1 MTSPRGPGNVPTIDA
16 HVGAPTPHFCSPT
29 HRIVWSLPRCFV
41 LVVIFIVLVQVVV
54 VVVAAAAVVVVV
66 DVDDVVVGVVV
77 VVWSALTPMIVGVVA
92 VVNVEVVEVIVV
104 SPFHPIARAGN
115 QCWFC
120 RHPCGILFC
129 VMTTTM
135 ASTTAATNTDCY
147 VPGPNNPV
155 RDIVHIISYI
165 YTRLY
170 SLYVYV
176 INIYI
181 YMFEHHLVRKMYLVS
196 MYIVTICCN
205 LVTDYMFIFPITL
218 YRNQRHNI

>member
-1 MTSPRGPGNVPTIDA
+1 MPTIDA

-66 DVDDVVVGVVV
+66 VDVDDVVVGVVV
-77 VVWSALTPMIVGVVA
+77 VVRSALTPMIVGVVA

-104 SPFHPIARAGN
+104 SPFHPIARARN

-129 VMTTTM
+129 FMTTTM

-165 YTRLY
+165 Y
-170 SLYVYV
+170 
-176 INIYI
+176 IYTSI
-181 YMFEHHLVRKMYLVS
+181 
-196 MYIVTICCN
+196 
-205 LVTDYMFIFPITL
+205 
-218 YRNQRHNI
+218 